1 MALPV
6 AHAAVAWGL
15 APTRDRWTLA
25 LLAVFSF
32 APDLDFILV
41 VCFGLPL
48 QDFHRTWSHSLPF
61 ALVVALFWARFRP
74 QRFAA
79 VSGLV
84 VFAVLASHGAID
96 LFCTANAAD
105 HGVMWFWPL
114 DATRFGWPVLV
125 PVYRV
130 LADSP
135 FTAGGALLFTL
146 LELVLAGPLWM
157 GGRACRHLCQRLTA
171 G

>member
-1 MALPV
+1 M
-6 AHAAVAWGL
+6 
-15 APTRDRWTLA
+15 APTRDRWTLV
-25 LLAVFSF
+25 LLGVLSF
-32 APDLDFILV
+32 APDLDFVLV

-48 QDFHRTWSHSLPF
+48 RDFHRTWSHSLPL
-61 ALVVALFWARFRP
+61 ALAVALLWGWFRP
-74 QRFAA
+74 RRFAA
-79 VSGLV
+79 VSGPL

-96 LFCTANAAD
+96 LLCTADAAD

-114 DATRFGWPVLV
+114 DTTRFGWPVLV
-125 PVYRV
+125 PLYRL

-146 LELVLAGPLWM
+146 LELVLAGPLWI
-157 GGRACRHLCQRLTA
+157 GGRVCRDLCRRLTA